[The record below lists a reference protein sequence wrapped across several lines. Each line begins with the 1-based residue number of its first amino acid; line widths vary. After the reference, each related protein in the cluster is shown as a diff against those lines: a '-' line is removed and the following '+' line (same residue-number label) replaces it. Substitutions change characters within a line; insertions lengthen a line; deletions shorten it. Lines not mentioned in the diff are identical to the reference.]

1 MSSQK
6 STIVR
11 LKMTAVRTAF
21 GTLERLAPGL
31 GARWAEH
38 RWLTV
43 PEYRGRKRPDV
54 IPPGEPFTVTV
65 DGRRVHG
72 RSWGSGPVVYLVHGW
87 GGVGSQLRGYLEP
100 LLAGGHRV
108 VTFDAPSHGASDP
121 GRLGPRRT
129 SIPEMA
135 DALRAVTAAHGP
147 AHAIVAHSLGCNAT
161 FFALR
166 NGVRANRLVFL
177 APMTQPMPY
186 TAIFGAMHG
195 FDRRIRTRMVER
207 VARTIG
213 QPWSAFDLPSQ
224 VADVAV
230 PPLLAV
236 HDPNDRE
243 TRYADSVELVKVW
256 SESTLHTV
264 KGLGHWR
271 VLGDPD
277 TVRRAVDFVTATSTA
292 SDQAAAS

>member
-11 LKMTAVRTAF
+11 IRMTAIRTAF
-21 GTLERLAPGL
+21 GTLERVAPAL
-31 GARWAEH
+31 GARWAT
-38 RWLTV
+38 RLWLRI
-43 PEYRGRKRPDV
+43 PEYRGTRRPDMF
-54 IPPGEPFTVTV
+54 PPGDPFTVTV
-65 DGRRVHG
+65 DGRVVRGRV
-72 RSWGSGPVVYLVHGW
+72 WGSGPVVYLVHGW
-87 GGVGSQLRGYLEP
+87 GGVGGQLHGYLEP
-100 LLAGGHRV
+100 LLAAGHRV
-108 VTFDAPSHGASDP
+108 VTFDALSHGASDP
-121 GRLGPRRT
+121 GRFGPRHT

-135 DALRAVTAAHGP
+135 AALEAVVEVHGP
-147 AHAIVAHSLGCNAT
+147 AHAVVAHSLGCNAV

-166 NGVRANRLVFL
+166 RGLRVGRLVFL

-186 TAIFGAMHG
+186 TAIFGAMLG

-207 VARTIG
+207 VARLVG

-243 TRYADSVELVKVW
+243 TRYADSAELVKVW
-256 SESTLHTV
+256 PDATLHMV
-264 KGLGHWR
+264 RDLGHWR
-271 VLGDPD
+271 VLRDAD
-277 TVRRAVDFVTATSTA
+277 TVRRAVDFVTTA
-292 SDQAAAS
+292 RSSDRAAAS